1 MVKRKPQAVGGAMP
15 ATGAGLIRY
24 FDEDEGGLKIRPEVV
39 VGICVIVIVAG
50 ILLQILVQSYWLL
63 VQLRLVLFLNS
74 LLNFLNGFSLLKFSV
89 EGLSFLSM

>member
-50 ILLQILVQSYWLL
+50 ILLQIFGAELL
-63 VQLRLVLFLNS
+63 
-74 LLNFLNGFSLLKFSV
+74 GF
-89 EGLSFLSM
+89 